1 MTSHW
6 THNIGPAQIVPMPQ
20 SAADDFLVGQT
31 APMLRLKRLL
41 AAVAPSDAPVLI
53 MGPVGA
59 GKDRVAQALHQM
71 SQRKGALVCVDC
83 AALNEATLDTD
94 LFGHGTTAGLIETA
108 MDGTLFLD
116 NVTALSDAAQTRL
129 ARVLDTRSLRRTGSN
144 QSITVNFR
152 LVSATCAD
160 LASLGLRS
168 DFFHRIA
175 TFPLTVPALS
185 ARLQDLPALVAD
197 ILAELGRSHPALDA
211 PHFDASAIQA
221 LAAHSWTGNLRE
233 LHNIVLRAFL
243 MFSGQTITARDLR
256 EALLMSAPAPLQ
268 TADDTAIAQAQHT
281 CESLPEGGD
290 MDLRCYLRDIEV
302 GLIETA
308 LERSNGSVSKAA
320 DTLRLGRTT
329 LIEKM
334 RKYGI
339 ERDIPAAA

>member
-1 MTSHW
+1 MPRPSVTPAYPRKIIDQSPKIPDPLPEREGPPAMTSHW

-71 SQRKGALVCVDC
+71 SQRKGAFVCVDC
-83 AALNEATLDTD
+83 AALNEATLETD
-94 LFGHGTTAGLIETA
+94 LFGHNTTAGLIETA

-144 QSITVNFR
+144 LSITVNFR

-160 LASLGLRS
+160 LASLGLRA

-175 TFPLTVPALS
+175 TFPLTVP
-185 ARLQDLPALVAD
+185 
-197 ILAELGRSHPALDA
+197 
-211 PHFDASAIQA
+211 A

>member
-6 THNIGPAQIVPMPQ
+6 THKIGQVQSLPASQVAVDAFI
-20 SAADDFLVGQT
+20 SGET
-31 APMLRLKRLL
+31 APMLRLKRLI
-41 AAVAPSDAPVLI
+41 AVVAPSDAPVLI
-53 MGPVGA
+53 MGPTGV

-71 SQRKGALVCVDC
+71 SGRTGALVAIDC
-83 AALNEATLDTD
+83 ATLSDATLESD
-94 LFGHGTTAGLIETA
+94 LFGQGTTAGLIETA
-108 MDGTLFLD
+108 KGGTLFLD
-116 NVTALSDAAQTRL
+116 NVTALSDAAQARL
-129 ARVLDTRSLRRTGSN
+129 ARVLDTHSLRRQGST
-144 QSITVNFR
+144 QTIAVDFR
-152 LVSATCAD
+152 LITATRSD
-160 LASLGLRS
+160 LASHGLRP
-168 DFFHRIA
+168 DFMHRIA
-175 TFPLTVPALS
+175 AFPLTVPALS

-197 ILAELGRSHPALDA
+197 LLAELTLTHPAFDA
-211 PHFDASAIQA
+211 PHFDASAIQT
-221 LAAHSWTGNLRE
+221 LAAHDWPGNVRE

-243 MFSGQTITARDLR
+243 MFSGQTVTARDLR
-256 EALLMSAPAPLQ
+256 EALLMAAPAPVQ
-268 TADDTAIAQAQHT
+268 MAAPEVIAQAQHT
-281 CESLPEGGD
+281 CESLPQGGD